1 VSFWVRSI
9 WKIWNFTFFCWKWLN
24 DTCYE
29 SMNFCIYSFFPNV
42 WFFLILFI
50 FSQGF
55 VRFWIR
61 PVWKIWNIT
70 FMCWKWA
77 NNTCY
82 ESMNFGVNSFFSNV

>member
-1 VSFWVRSI
+1 VSFWIRSI
-9 WKIWNFTFFCWKWLN
+9 WKIWNIGFMCWKWLN

-70 FMCWKWA
+70 LRCWKWSY
-77 NNTCY
+77 NICY
-82 ESMNFGVNSFFSNV
+82 KSMNLGVNSFFSNV